1 MNNLDKFYDGVITA
15 DNRLRTTTYPQL
27 VDFLQNP
34 GTSCACDNIDRFID
48 GLAAWVNSSNFKVS
62 KGIRANMARVRRLL
76 KYMVVLL

>member
-1 MNNLDKFYDGVITA
+1 MGNLDKYYDGIVTQ

-34 GTSCACDNIDRFID
+34 VTSCTSENIDTLID

-62 KGIRANMARVRRLL
+62 FVLRQLL
-76 KYMVVLL
+76 RYH